1 MFYWQKTMTNFIHR
15 FTEIATT
22 PDPDLASAALCIAK
36 LEYPQLDTSKY
47 QAQLDEMGSV
57 AAARIATLGENPDT
71 MSQISE
77 ISSYLFKQE
86 GFTGNQNNYDD
97 LRNSFLNEVLDRK
110 TGIPISLSIV
120 YIEVARRAGVEIHG
134 INFPGHFLLKVPT
147 PPEAVFSHDTEVI
160 IDPFHGGSILSESDC
175 RDLLRKHAGEEA
187 AFDQHLLS
195 RATKPEILVRMLV
208 NLKRLYVNMK
218 SFPQAHTIT
227 ELLLG
232 LDPSA
237 ITELRDRGLL
247 AYHLNRYAAALK
259 DLEAYL
265 RFTASK
271 EIIKTNEEIVPDGET
286 SETSEHAEIW
296 EHVKALR
303 RRVASFN

>member
-1 MFYWQKTMTNFIHR
+1 MITTELVNR
-15 FTEIATT
+15 FTDIATN
-22 PDPDLASAALCIAK
+22 PEPELASAALFIAK
-36 LEYPQLDTSKY
+36 LEYPQLDISQY
-47 QAQLDEMGSV
+47 LARLDEMGSA
-57 AAARIATLGENPDT
+57 AAARIAALGHNADPL
-71 MSQISE
+71 SQITE

-97 LRNSFLNEVLDRK
+97 LRNSFLNEVLDRR

-120 YIEVARRAGVEIHG
+120 YIEVARRAGIEIHG
-134 INFPGHFLLKVPT
+134 INFPGHFLLKLPT
-147 PPEAVFSHDTEVI
+147 IPNTIISHNTEII
-160 IDPFHGGSILSESDC
+160 IDPFHGGGILSESDC

-187 AFDQHLLS
+187 AFDKYLLS
-195 RATKPEILVRMLV
+195 RATKSEILVRMLV

-218 SFPQAHTIT
+218 SFPQAYTIT

-232 LDPSA
+232 LDPTA

-247 AYHLNRYAAALK
+247 AYHLNKYAAALK

-271 EIIKTNEEIVPDGET
+271 ETVRKPEEMDTQGDTGEI
-286 SETSEHAEIW
+286 SEHAEIW

>member
-1 MFYWQKTMTNFIHR
+1 MTTPDFVHR

-22 PDPDLASAALCIAK
+22 PEPDLASAALFIAK
-36 LEYPQLDTSKY
+36 LEYPRLDTSRYLAK
-47 QAQLDEMGSV
+47 LDEMGAT
-57 AAARIATLGENPDT
+57 AAKRIAASGETVDP
-71 MSQISE
+71 MSRITE

-97 LRNSFLNEVLDRK
+97 LRNSYLNEVLDRR
-110 TGIPISLSIV
+110 TGIPISLAII

-147 PPEAVFSHDTEVI
+147 SPETVLTHDTEVI
-160 IDPFHGGSILSESDC
+160 IDPFHGGGILSEPDC

-187 AFDQHLLS
+187 AFDRHLLS

-247 AYHLNRYAAALK
+247 AYHLNRYAAALR

-271 EIIKTNEEIVPDGET
+271 EIIKTNEEIDTQGET
-286 SETSEHAEIW
+286 VEISEHAEIW

>member
-1 MFYWQKTMTNFIHR
+1 MTNFIHR